1 MAAGNAFTLVRRA
14 IPEVDT
20 ESIARE
26 TSVPEETI
34 AVDSIEDLLRR
45 AQELHGYR
53 APINQ
58 RITLIRDTLANR
70 LSPVYTDDNQLSM
83 FDAADGYAV
92 RDPEDQQRIVVSHPR
107 IGIKFRMKRTRTTKY
122 KEIRRSI
129 ADEIARRE
137 SLRGDLSQ
145 LSHSQFSEVDREIRQ
160 THQTYIDALNWVQ
173 ELFDNRVAYR
183 TDKDFVGGAAD
194 DKESLCS

>member
-1 MAAGNAFTLVRRA
+1 
-14 IPEVDT
+14 
-20 ESIARE
+20 
-26 TSVPEETI
+26 
-34 AVDSIEDLLRR
+34 
-45 AQELHGYR
+45 
-53 APINQ
+53 
-58 RITLIRDTLANR
+58 
-70 LSPVYTDDNQLSM
+70 
-83 FDAADGYAV
+83 
-92 RDPEDQQRIVVSHPR
+92 
-107 IGIKFRMKRTRTTKY
+107 MKRTRTTKY

-194 DKESLCS
+194 DKES